1 MDPFLLMSQLLL
13 LALGAN
19 AVAVSAPELL
29 PGHLLRAGLALVI
42 TLGVARTP
50 LRLWLQAS
58 PLLYLTSLVLLVATL
73 FFGVLTNGAQRWL
86 DIKGFSLQASEFA
99 KIFLILYLAR
109 YLDRHGPD
117 YPIAGPVGLVGVGAA
132 LVLLQPDFTSA
143 IFLLGLA
150 ALLLIAAG
158 VPARRLIAIGTSA
171 LFAALAVSGIF
182 AGRLAHVFER
192 LQAFFS
198 GEDVYQIRQ
207 GLKAIHEGGLFG
219 QGPGATLYPPVPYAY
234 NDSAFAAL
242 AFALGAVGVIV
253 LFLAY
258 TLILGRGLQIAFATE
273 GATSLVAL
281 GVTATILLEAALH
294 VAVNLGLLPP
304 TGLPLPLVSYGG
316 SAMIAHGIAL
326 GLLHAAA
333 REARRAAVQTEESA

>member
-13 LALGAN
+13 IALGAN

-29 PGHLLRAGLALVI
+29 PGHLLRAGLALLI
-42 TLGVARTP
+42 TLGVAWTP
-50 LRLWLQAS
+50 LRLWLKAS
-58 PLLYLTSLVLLVATL
+58 PLLYLASLALLVATL
-73 FFGVLTNGAQRWL
+73 FFGVLANGAQRWL
-86 DIKGFSLQASEFA
+86 DLYGFSLQASEFA

-117 YPIAGPVGLVGVGAA
+117 YPIAGPVGLVGVGVA

-143 IFLLGLA
+143 LFLLGLA

-171 LFAALAVSGIF
+171 FFAALAVSGIF

-192 LQAFFS
+192 LKAFFS
-198 GEDVYQIRQ
+198 GENSYQVKQ

-219 QGPGATLYPPVPYAY
+219 QGPGASLYPPVPYAY

-253 LFLAY
+253 LFIAY

-281 GVTATILLEAALH
+281 GVTAMILLEAALH

-304 TGLPLPLVSYGG
+304 TGLPLPFVSYGG

-333 REARRAAVQTEESA
+333 REARQNAVQSEESA